1 MLRFTFTTL
10 DSGGFFNPN
19 QLRRLTDMVDRAQLQ
34 RLAQEVEVLRK
45 RLDEINIRIEQVDA
59 VLAEHA
65 ITDAVLEALLGHEEG
80 TSISTH
86 LPIGSGI
93 SLPYRHE
100 RAEEGVALVDLGAG
114 VFGER
119 PWSDARSITHQR
131 REDIQ
136 RLRDELKQQSD
147 LTETSLAKAAQTFNG
162 LAEQLKQQPTPPT
175 PLGEQQLDEPT
186 PSESTTRRPRK
197 RGMFG
202 GDLTLD
208 D

>member
-1 MLRFTFTTL
+1 
-10 DSGGFFNPN
+10 
-19 QLRRLTDMVDRAQLQ
+19 MVDRTQLQ

-45 RLDEINIRIEQVDA
+45 RLDEINLRIEQVDA

-65 ITDAVLEALLGHEEG
+65 ITDAVLEALLGHG
-80 TSISTH
+80 QGSSISTH

-93 SLPYRHE
+93 SLPYRHQGDK
-100 RAEEGVALVDLGAG
+100 EGVALVDLGSG

-119 PWSDARSITHQR
+119 PWSDARSITTQR
-131 REDIQ
+131 KDDIQ
-136 RLRDELKQQSD
+136 RLRDELKEQSD
-147 LTETSLAKAAQTFNG
+147 QTETSLGQAAQTFNR
-162 LAEQLKQQPTPPT
+162 LAESLKQQANPESPPAPSSSETETP
-175 PLGEQQLDEPT
+175 
-186 PSESTTRRPRK
+186 ESTSSDATPRRSRK